1 MSPHEQLAGF
11 VAEFTSQMQ
20 EFIAVARDR
29 MHDLFPDAWELVW
42 DNYNFLVIAY
52 SPTDGPEGPP
62 LSLGAYRGGIN
73 LFLVVGEGL
82 DDPHG
87 LLRGSGTKVRHV
99 PLATATDLDRP
110 EVRDL
115 IAQAADHGVRPLA
128 AATGP
133 GLVIRGIAGKRRP
146 RR

>member
-1 MSPHEQLAGF
+1 MSAQDELAGF
-11 VAEFTSQMQ
+11 VGEFTREMQ
-20 EFIAVARDR
+20 GFIGAARDR
-29 MHDLFPDAWELVW
+29 MRGLFPDAWELVW

-73 LFLVVGEGL
+73 LFLVVGDGL
-82 DDPHG
+82 ADPHG
-87 LLRGSGTKVRHV
+87 LLKGSGTKVRHV
-99 PLATATDLDRP
+99 PLTSASDLDRP

-133 GLVIRGIAGKRRP
+133 GLVIRGVAGKRRP